1 MMQILV
7 FYEWIYNLR
16 DYSTYKV
23 IINVFF
29 ALNLKICRI
38 LWFTIR
44 SYDLRSHQPLTI
56 LRKIPILTSLGA
68 CDS

>member
-1 MMQILV
+1 MTCKLHHMMQILV

-16 DYSTYKV
+16 DYLTYKV

-38 LWFTIR
+38 L
-44 SYDLRSHQPLTI
+44 
-56 LRKIPILTSLGA
+56 
-68 CDS
+68 